1 MTNRSTTSVFRTAGF
16 WMALI
21 MGLSQTVSAVRAFS
35 DPLGFADYMGLALF
49 GSGDTGFIYVYGL
62 RTAFI
67 AILVFL
73 LAALKRLDALSW
85 MALVAILMPVGDAIL
100 AAGAGAPSAIVIRH
114 AAIAVFVGLTFIML
128 RRAIRG
134 TQESAIHA

>member
-35 DPLGFADYMGLALF
+35 DPSGFADYMGLALF

-85 MALVAILMPVGDAIL
+85 MALVAILMPVGDAIF
-100 AAGAGAPSAIVIRH
+100 AAGAGAPSAARGRRH
-114 AAIAVFVGLTFIML
+114 
-128 RRAIRG
+128 RA
-134 TQESAIHA
+134 H